1 MEYMDFLNAVRDY
14 INETAQDVSV
24 SIHTAQK
31 NNGVMLSGLTFS
43 QKGYNASPTI
53 YMDNYYTEYIAG
65 RDINEIGDGLLSLYY
80 ENDLATNYDISFFDD
95 FGYIKD
101 RLFIK
106 LINRKKN
113 EDFLKQAPHEDFL
126 DLSIVA
132 YVRIYDKKMGNG
144 LIMVRNEHLDIWDED
159 AETVIN
165 IAKKNTHDREEYNIT
180 HIVDVLGRLGG
191 GIMIP
196 ECERSQIPMYVAT
209 NRRMTYGAAVM
220 TMSDKLKEFGSVI
233 GSDYVIIPSSVNE
246 LILVPNGND
255 DCGDIDSMI
264 REVNETQLGPDD
276 ILADHAYMYSIKDE
290 VLIF

>member
-113 EDFLKQAPHEDFL
+113 EDFLNQAPHEDFL

-220 TMSDKLKEFGSVI
+220 TMSDKLKEFGTVI

-255 DCGDIDSMI
+255 DFGDIDSMI

>member
-220 TMSDKLKEFGSVI
+220 TMSDKLKEFGTVI

-255 DCGDIDSMI
+255 DFGDIDSMI

>member
-65 RDINEIGDGLLSLYY
+65 RDINEIGDSLLSLYY

-165 IAKKNTHDREEYNIT
+165 IAKKNTHDREEYDIT

-220 TMSDKLKEFGSVI
+220 TMSDKLKEFGTVI

-255 DCGDIDSMI
+255 DFGDIDSMI

>member
-255 DCGDIDSMI
+255 DFGDIDSMI

>member
-65 RDINEIGDGLLSLYY
+65 RDINEIGDSLLSLYY

-220 TMSDKLKEFGSVI
+220 TMSDKLKEFGTVI

-255 DCGDIDSMI
+255 DFGDIDSMI